1 MLPDI
6 KTALI
11 ALAVGLLVGALG
23 SWYLTAEYK
32 DAKWGKAVADQKV
45 EAGKILQAETN
56 KVLAADRKATELNNQ
71 LEKNHAD
78 ASKKIDSTLAD
89 NRRLSRELGGLR
101 DPGRRPSCG
110 GTQAGGN
117 APADAAGS
125 ASTGQLSA
133 EASDFLLEFAADADR
148 VAEYAQTCYSWAQGA
163 AGLRK

>member
-11 ALAVGLLVGALG
+11 ALAIGLLVGALG

-45 EAGKILQAETN
+45 EAGKILQAETD
-56 KVLAADRKATELNNQ
+56 KVLAAERKATELNNQ
-71 LEKNHAD
+71 LEKNHAE
-78 ASKKIDSTLAD
+78 ASRKIDATLTD

-110 GTQAGGN
+110 GTQAG
-117 APADAAGS
+117 ADTPTDAAGS
-125 ASTGQLSA
+125 SASGQLSA

-148 VAEYAQTCYSWAQGA
+148 AAEYAQTCYSWAQGA

>member
-11 ALAVGLLVGALG
+11 ALAIGLCVGALG

-45 EAGKILQAETN
+45 EAGKTLQAETE
-56 KVLAADRKATELNNQ
+56 KVLAAERKNTELNNQ

-78 ASKKIDSTLAD
+78 ASKKIDSALAD

-110 GTQAGGN
+110 GAQTGADPAADPAG
-117 APADAAGS
+117 AATS
-125 ASTGQLSA
+125 GQLSA

-163 AGLRK
+163 KGGSK